1 MNSNDSNKDHNSSI
15 IIDKI
20 NSNNQNNFTSLQD
33 KTLSLK
39 REKSKDPNF
48 KKCKDFED
56 SKSDSEENSMEN
68 IK

>member
-1 MNSNDSNKDHNSSI
+1 MNSNNSNKDHNSSI
-15 IIDKI
+15 ISDKS
-20 NSNNQNNFTSLQD
+20 NSSNLNNFASLKD
-33 KTLSLK
+33 NSLSLK

-56 SKSDSEENSMEN
+56 SKSDSEENSIKN

>member
-1 MNSNDSNKDHNSSI
+1 MNSNNSNKDHNSSI
-15 IIDKI
+15 ISDKS
-20 NSNNQNNFTSLQD
+20 NSSNLNNFTSLKD
-33 KTLSLK
+33 NSLSLK

-56 SKSDSEENSMEN
+56 SKSDSEENSIKN

>member
-1 MNSNDSNKDHNSSI
+1 MNSNNSNKDHNSSI
-15 IIDKI
+15 ISDK
-20 NSNNQNNFTSLQD
+20 SHSSNQNNFTSLKD

-56 SKSDSEENSMEN
+56 SKSDSEENSMNN